1 MTKYVISG
9 YIGFDNFG
17 DEAIAGVLTGILKK
31 SGAEKI
37 TVISSNPSKTSKLYD
52 VESVKM
58 LDFIKP
64 ILECDCLISGGGSL
78 LQDITS
84 LKSLLYYLAVI
95 MTAIVSGKKVKI
107 FAQGFTP
114 FRTKIGKFL
123 TKFVLKHCNEITV
136 RDFKSQKILEE
147 MGISSTLVC
156 DPVFGIEIP
165 QLKKNGVG
173 IQLRNFSGMNE
184 EFVDKLILEAKKR
197 FPDKEIKLISL
208 QDSLDLPVLQ
218 GKGNVISGL
227 NVKSAIEEIA
237 GLEYLI
243 GMRFHACLIGAK
255 AGVKVLGLNY
265 DVKVETLA
273 GQTGFP
279 LINLNPDEIENGLN
293 ELITVNP
300 ADYKIPQCD
309 LNSLF

>member
-17 DEAIAGVLTGILKK
+17 DEAIAGVLTGMLKK
-31 SGAEKI
+31 NNAEKI
-37 TVISSNPSKTSKLYD
+37 TVISSNPEKTSELYG
-52 VESVKM
+52 VNSVKM

-78 LQDITS
+78 LQDVTS
-84 LKSLLYYLAVI
+84 LKSLIYYLAII
-95 MTAIVSGKKVKI
+95 MTAKTFGKKVKI

-123 TKFVLKHCNEITV
+123 TGFVLKHCNEISV
-136 RDFKSQKILEE
+136 RDEKSQNLLKE
-147 MGISSTLVC
+147 MGVESKLVC
-156 DPVFGIEIP
+156 DPVFGIEVP
-165 QLKKNGVG
+165 KTQKNGVG
-173 IQLRNFSGMNE
+173 IQLRSFDRLSE
-184 EFVDKLILEAKKR
+184 EFVETLIQETKKM

-227 NVKSAIEEIA
+227 NVKEVIEEIS

-265 DVKVETLA
+265 DIKVETLA
-273 GQTGFP
+273 KKIGFP
-279 LINLNPDEIENGLN
+279 VINLEPDEIKTGL
-293 ELITVNP
+293 EALIHTNP
-300 ADYKIPQCD
+300 VEYKIPECV
-309 LNSLF
+309 LEV